1 MKVFQHVNQRVRHAV
16 THALLGCAL
25 LCASG
30 LSLAQTTTLPD
41 LDQGR
46 LWFSPVAVLTTGL
59 HAAYVLNEPWGVASL
74 SGARVEI
81 NLIDRKARA
90 YAMWRLD
97 TSRPENEKSF
107 REVGVGLANL
117 GAWGSNISGLG
128 AGVAGPSAYV
138 AWGNTRRTLQWQR
151 NRGPGTMPMTVLWG
165 IRAEWLSRR
174 VQVTEPSGTSEQWNV
189 GLYLPLF
196 VRIQLPVG

>member
-1 MKVFQHVNQRVRHAV
+1 MKVFQHVRHRFLHAV
-16 THALLGCAL
+16 TQTLLRSAP
-25 LCASG
+25 LCVSASC
-30 LSLAQTTTLPD
+30 LAQTTTLPD

-59 HAAYVLNEPWGVASL
+59 HAAYVLNEPWGVANL

-90 YAMWRLD
+90 YAMWRVD
-97 TSRPENEKSF
+97 TSRPGNEKSY

-128 AGVAGPSAYV
+128 AGVAGPSAYL

-151 NRGPGTMPMTVLWG
+151 NRGTGTMPMSVLWG
-165 IRAEWLSRR
+165 IRGEWLSRR
-174 VQVTEPSGTSEQWNV
+174 VPVTNPSGSSEQWQV

-196 VRIQLPVG
+196 LRIQLPVG